1 LRYADGAGIVNS
13 MQWIVPE
20 ILNEGRGLSMVA
32 IITAT
37 VLGLALWL
45 FGWRAHR
52 FWIVVG
58 VTVTG
63 GLYGLSAGQST
74 GANMIAMGIMLALSA
89 GLLALELARVF
100 AFLAAGTVL
109 WLAVGALF
117 PQGRE
122 LWLVFL
128 AGGLVG
134 IVFYRL
140 WTMTLT
146 SFFGTIVSAH
156 AILILLGETARLDA
170 VAFAREHPTGLNI
183 GVALVSALGLAAQGA
198 QVRWS
203 KAEDDS
209 EEARRARKKR
219 KLPKD
224 MRALK
229 DAFAKSAKKSSEA
242 PS

>member
-1 LRYADGAGIVNS
+1 
-13 MQWIVPE
+13 
-20 ILNEGRGLSMVA
+20 
-32 IITAT
+32 
-37 VLGLALWL
+37 
-45 FGWRAHR
+45 
-52 FWIVVG
+52 
-58 VTVTG
+58 
-63 GLYGLSAGQST
+63 
-74 GANMIAMGIMLALSA
+74 
-89 GLLALELARVF
+89 
-100 AFLAAGTVL
+100 
-109 WLAVGALF
+109 
-117 PQGRE
+117 
-122 LWLVFL
+122 
-128 AGGLVG
+128 
-134 IVFYRL
+134 
-140 WTMTLT
+140 MTLT

-156 AILILLGETARLDA
+156 AILILLGETAKLDP

>member
-1 LRYADGAGIVNS
+1 
-13 MQWIVPE
+13 MQLIITD
-20 ILNEGRGLSMVA
+20 ILNEGRGLSLTA
-32 IITAT
+32 IITAL
-37 VLGLALWL
+37 VLGLLLWV

-63 GLYGLSAGQST
+63 GLYGLSAGQAS
-74 GANMIAMGIMLALSA
+74 GVNMIAMGLMLALSA

-100 AFLAAGTVL
+100 AFLAAGTVV
-109 WLAVGALF
+109 WLAVGAVF

-134 IVFYRL
+134 ILFYRL

-146 SFFGTIVSAH
+146 SFLGTIIAVH
-156 AILILLGETARLDA
+156 AILILLGEIAKLDA
-170 VAFAREHPTGLNI
+170 VSFAHNNATGLNI
-183 GVALVSALGLAAQGA
+183 GVALLSAMGLAIQGA

-203 KAEDDS
+203 QPT
-209 EEARRARKKR
+209 EEEEVRKSRKKE

-224 MRALK
+224 LQLLK
-229 DAFAKSAKKSSEA
+229 EAFAKPSKKSTGA
-242 PS
+242 PK

>member
-1 LRYADGAGIVNS
+1 MNL
-13 MQWIVPE
+13 IVPE
-20 ILNEGRGLSMVA
+20 ILTEGRGLSMAVIGTA
-32 IITAT
+32 IA
-37 VLGLALWL
+37 VGLALWL
-45 FGWRAHR
+45 FGWRGHR

-63 GLYGLSAGQST
+63 GLYGLSAGQAT
-74 GANMIAMGIMLALSA
+74 GVNMIAMGIMLALSA

-100 AFLAAGTVL
+100 AFLAAGTVV

-117 PQGRE
+117 PQGKE

-134 IVFYRL
+134 ILFYRL

-146 SFFGTIVSAH
+146 SFLGTIVATH
-156 AILILLGETARLDA
+156 AILILLGEITKFDS

-183 GVALVSALGLAAQGA
+183 GIGLVSAMGLAIQGA
-198 QVRWS
+198 QVRWA
-203 KAEDDS
+203 KPDP
-209 EEARRARKKR
+209 EEKPKDEKKKEKE

-224 MRALK
+224 VQALK
-229 DAFAKSAKKSSEA
+229 DAFSKPAK
-242 PS
+242 

>member
-1 LRYADGAGIVNS
+1 MNLIVTD
-13 MQWIVPE
+13 

-32 IITAT
+32 IITAL
-37 VLGLALWL
+37 VLGLMLWI

-63 GLYGLSAGQST
+63 GLYGLSAGQAT
-74 GANMIAMGIMLALSA
+74 GVNMIAMGLMLSLSA

-100 AFLAAGTVL
+100 AFLAAGTVV

-128 AGGLVG
+128 AGGLIG
-134 IVFYRL
+134 ILFYRL

-146 SFFGTIVSAH
+146 SFLGTIIAVH
-156 AILILLGETARLDA
+156 AILILLGELAKLDA
-170 VAFAREHPTGLNI
+170 VAFAHNNSTGLNI
-183 GVALVSALGLAAQGA
+183 GVALLSAMGLAIQGA

-203 KAEDDS
+203 QPEP
-209 EEARRARKKR
+209 EEEGKKGRKKK

-224 MRALK
+224 MQSLK
-229 DAFAKSAKKSSEA
+229 DAFTKSAKKNPGA
-242 PS
+242 PK